1 MIRAVVR
8 LIGVLGFGALLAQ
21 AGHLLVYQIEF
32 GGAAQAVQ
40 SQGAHAYFP
49 ALAKSG
55 LGLLAV
61 ALIAALLLIGIA
73 RLLPGRPVVMTG
85 RGPAYV
91 SLLSIL
97 FTVQV
102 VCFMAQETI
111 ESAAAHQVVPS
122 VLSLVLLGCAGQF
135 PVAALAALAMKWL
148 SVRVDV
154 ALLTLGAELA
164 VRFAQAAPVALVI
177 PLPELVAVPVLTEA
191 CPSVY
196 IKRGPPA
203 ILRA

>member
-55 LGLLAV
+55 LGLVAV

-85 RGPAYV
+85 RGPGYV

-102 VCFMAQETI
+102 VSFMAQETI
-111 ESAAAHQVVPS
+111 ESAAAHQPVPS
-122 VLSLVLLGCAGQF
+122 VLSLILLGCAGQF
-135 PVAALAALAMKWL
+135 PVAALAALAIKWL
-148 SVRVDV
+148 SVRVDA
-154 ALLTLGAELA
+154 ALLSLGAELA